1 MESGVVSSEVRE
13 LCKAVSQEDS
23 ERVNLLLDE
32 LLRVLDEPQR
42 CSNRQLSFQAV
53 PELMILALID
63 EIRRRP
69 SRAATGE
76 SFPRT
81 QGRTSRV
88 FPCRLKSFPEP

>member
-13 LCKAVSQEDS
+13 LCKAVSQEEDS
-23 ERVNLLLDE
+23 ERMNLLLDD

-53 PELMILALID
+53 PKLTILALID

-69 SRAATGE
+69 SRAA
-76 SFPRT
+76 
-81 QGRTSRV
+81 
-88 FPCRLKSFPEP
+88 